1 MDHRATTVPRRV
13 MQQRW
18 ELIYPCPQVAQRN
31 EATWH
36 NIVNPAYVGVWR
48 RSNECDVTLT
58 IEIPQEWSLW
68 KSLGSDPC
76 SLPSPPVH
84 RKTNNCIHVVVQYDV
99 MTELLHVSNRSRF
112 FLTNCSG
119 WDSKPHWHVL
129 LQMYLYNTLFQVKQ
143 EFCRYFWWFSNTQGT
158 QGFVSRFIGKPALEL
173 HNS

>member
-18 ELIYPCPQVAQRN
+18 ELIYPCPQAAQRN

-112 FLTNCSG
+112 FKLTAVGEIQNHTGTFYYRCTCIIHYSRLNRSSADTSD
-119 WDSKPHWHVL
+119 DSATLKVHRASCHVL
-129 LQMYLYNTLFQVKQ
+129 
-143 EFCRYFWWFSNTQGT
+143 
-158 QGFVSRFIGKPALEL
+158 
-173 HNS
+173 